1 MGAFSAASCAP
12 IIPICT
18 TSKGRGWVCISA
30 GNWLNIMEGVS
41 GSNRSRAKG
50 LPSTYHFPCTGSH
63 PVLPIRTDNKHCEL
77 YRNLH
82 YRCENPE
89 TFSGCASC
97 HIQEKHMPKR
107 HQNRLAKIQAG
118 GNNPKKSTVITTG
131 TPRKKETVYK
141 EAAEHKD
148 TGKIPQE
155 AKVPPELDLN
165 EGRSHK
171 ADSQAM
177 SEEGE
182 KRSGSDSNAGSH
194 RKGSRLH
201 DSNKAEEQP
210 PPHPRTV
217 DEFADDLNPDNL
229 AGENHGQ
236 GLSLEAGLSAYDVKE
251 LHDKLADLTDDELKN
266 VPIVPVGSRLEQ
278 GAKH

>member
-1 MGAFSAASCAP
+1 
-12 IIPICT
+12 
-18 TSKGRGWVCISA
+18 
-30 GNWLNIMEGVS
+30 
-41 GSNRSRAKG
+41 
-50 LPSTYHFPCTGSH
+50 
-63 PVLPIRTDNKHCEL
+63 
-77 YRNLH
+77 
-82 YRCENPE
+82 
-89 TFSGCASC
+89 
-97 HIQEKHMPKR
+97 MPKR

-118 GNNPKKSTVITTG
+118 RNNPRKSTVITTG

-266 VPIVPVGSRLEQ
+266 IPIVPIGSRLEQ
-278 GAKH
+278 GAKYIDLAHLEQDEFVATGGMVADEGHYYVAKKATGYVLWNRLNQVDNPVRLDESDA